1 MQVRA
6 AEPDNTDAGGVF
18 YKTRKLAGAMEGVNP
33 IQLFVDFSLQGGR
46 GEEQAEFLMEH
57 TLGLH
62 Q

>member
-1 MQVRA
+1 
-6 AEPDNTDAGGVF
+6 
-18 YKTRKLAGAMEGVNP
+18 MESVNP
-33 IQLFVDFSLQGGR
+33 IQLFADFSLQGGR